1 MRSIVIKDL
10 SYQERYDWWIRHNY
24 ETGIEYNPDVDPN
37 FDDGYWV
44 PTPIK
49 VMIIDENDVL
59 IEKIYFTKEK
69 WREYQLNGII

>member
-10 SYQERYDWWIRHNY
+10 SYQERYDWWISHNY
-24 ETGIEYNPDVDPN
+24 ETGIEYNSDVDPN
-37 FDDGYWV
+37 FDDSYWA

-49 VMIIDENDVL
+49 VMIIYENDVL